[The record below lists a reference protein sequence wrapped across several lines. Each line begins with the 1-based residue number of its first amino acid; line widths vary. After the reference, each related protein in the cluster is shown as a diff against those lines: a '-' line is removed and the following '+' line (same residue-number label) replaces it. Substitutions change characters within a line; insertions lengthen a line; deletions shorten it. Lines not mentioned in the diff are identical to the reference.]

1 MVLFRLEGLF
11 QEVQL
16 DLDDEVYIYHTSR
29 TGLMENYILYEAY
42 KILYKGVPIIK
53 QVGYW
58 SKDLNFL
65 NFVKQDKNSRRSD
78 LRVSIVT
85 WLA

>member
-16 DLDDEVYIYHTSR
+16 DLDDEIYIYQTSSR
-29 TGLMENYILYEAY
+29 GLMENYILYEAY
-42 KILYKGVPIIK
+42 KILNKGLPIIK

-78 LRVSIVT
+78 LRVSIIR
-85 WLA
+85 